1 MVSVGKKESE
11 VEAPRRKRRQ
21 LVYFRRGK
29 LTRLAEE
36 SEGKGQSR
44 LAPNFLVLIGPLTKT
59 ESNPASSE
67 YSKGISIGKGTSH
80 NSSKPHSVVVLRGA

>member
-11 VEAPRRKRRQ
+11 VEAATRKRRQ

-29 LTRLAEE
+29 LTRVGEE

-44 LAPNFLVLIGPLTKT
+44 LAPNFWF
-59 ESNPASSE
+59 
-67 YSKGISIGKGTSH
+67 
-80 NSSKPHSVVVLRGA
+80 